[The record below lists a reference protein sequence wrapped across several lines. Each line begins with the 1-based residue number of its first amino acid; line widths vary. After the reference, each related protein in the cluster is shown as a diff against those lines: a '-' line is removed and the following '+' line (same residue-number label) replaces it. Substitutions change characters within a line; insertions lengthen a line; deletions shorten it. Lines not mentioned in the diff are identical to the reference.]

1 MARVLV
7 GGATDV
13 GRIRDSNEDAFVVGD
28 LDRGELWDGGGDLEL
43 AGPRGPYVVVCD
55 GMGGAAGGEVASEL
69 ATRASWREL
78 AAAQATGDPE
88 VFARLVR
95 RAVRA
100 ANQRVWDE
108 AQREPT
114 LRGMGTTLSAVGLAG
129 RHLVVAQVGDSRVYV
144 HRAGVLTQVTRDQT
158 LTSALVAAGKLTEAE
173 AEATVG
179 GGTILQALGVADDVE
194 PSLSIV
200 DLRRDDRVLVC
211 SDGLY
216 NQLGIATMEA
226 ILDGRKGP
234 TALATALCEA
244 ARAAGGADNI
254 TAVVL
259 FASGDELPPRA
270 SDDDLPRFVEFDPR
284 EAGDRAFTSTS
295 YVARRLAA
303 RAGIGD
309 DPGPP
314 VVPPTGQHA
323 VVTRR
328 RPTRGPDPRAAVSL
342 DGPAARRLDGE
353 RPGRW
358 LALATVVALIAGL
371 VGWWLAA

>member
-1 MARVLV
+1 MIVSRILV
-7 GGATDV
+7 AGASDI
-13 GRIRDSNEDAFVVGD
+13 GRIRERNEDAFAIGD
-28 LDRGELWDGGGDLEL
+28 LDAGELWDGVGPLE
-43 AGPRGPYVVVCD
+43 AVGPRGPFIVVCD

-69 ATRASWREL
+69 ATRAAWRDL
-78 AAAQATGDPE
+78 SGAHATSEPQ
-88 VFARLVR
+88 VFARLLR

-108 AQREPT
+108 SRREPT
-114 LRGMGTTLSAVGLAG
+114 LRGMGTTLSAAGIAG

-144 HRAGVLTQVTRDQT
+144 HRSGVLTQVTRDQT
-158 LTSALVAAGKLTEAE
+158 LTSALVGAGKHTEAE
-173 AEATVG
+173 AEALVG
-179 GGTILQALGVADDVE
+179 GATILQALGVSDDVE

-216 NQLGIATMEA
+216 NQLGPSTMEA

-234 TALATALCEA
+234 EAIATALCEA

-259 FASGDELPPRA
+259 FAEGDELPAA
-270 SDDDLPRFVEFDPR
+270 SSVDDLPRFVEFDPR
-284 EAGDRAFTSTS
+284 EEGERAFTSTS

-314 VVPPTGQHA
+314 VVPNTGQHA
-323 VVTRR
+323 II
-328 RPTRGPDPRAAVSL
+328 PRGRVAPGMTLSDVA
-342 DGPAARRLDGE
+342 GPAARRVRTPSSPWFIAAIVG
-353 RPGRW
+353 
-358 LALATVVALIAGL
+358 ALIAGAL
-371 VGWWLAA
+371 GWYLAGL

>member
-1 MARVLV
+1 MRVRV
-7 GGATDV
+7 AGASDI
-13 GRIRDSNEDAFVVGD
+13 GRIRERNEDSFIVGD
-28 LDRGELWDGGGDLEL
+28 LDAGELWDGDGPLESG
-43 AGPRGPYVVVCD
+43 GPRGAFVVVCD

-69 ATRASWREL
+69 ATRAAWRDL
-78 AAAQATGDPE
+78 AGAHATEDPQ
-88 VFARLVR
+88 VFARLLR

-108 AQREPT
+108 SRREPT
-114 LRGMGTTLSAVGLAG
+114 LRGMGTTLSAVGVAG
-129 RHLVVAQVGDSRVYV
+129 RFLVVAQVGDSRVYV
-144 HRAGVLTQVTRDQT
+144 HRGGVLTQVTRDQT
-158 LTSALVAAGKLTEAE
+158 LTSAMVAAGKHTQAE
-173 AEATVG
+173 AEALVG
-179 GGTILQALGVADDVE
+179 GATILQALGVGDDVE

-216 NQLGIATMEA
+216 NQLGAATMEA

-234 TALATALCEA
+234 EAIAQSLCEA

-259 FASGDELPPRA
+259 FAVGDELPA
-270 SDDDLPRFVEFDPR
+270 ATSADDLPKFVEFDPR
-284 EAGDRAFTSTS
+284 EEGDRALTSTS

-314 VVPPTGQHA
+314 VVPATGQHA
-323 VVTRR
+323 VV
-328 RPTRGPDPRAAVSL
+328 PRGRVAPGMTLADVA
-342 DGPAARRLDGE
+342 GPAARRAS
-353 RPGRW
+353 RPSNAW
-358 LALATVVALIAGL
+358 LLAALVGSALAAALGWYLAGL
-371 VGWWLAA
+371 